1 LNALAPRRSARSD
14 SVRSCSASVGPVTSA
29 RMRSP
34 RGGEHDADSSRP
46 HPPSFASPPSTIRL
60 ATLHDSPRHP
70 PRFTSPPSTIHLA
83 TLHDSPRH
91 PRRFTSP
98 PSTIHLA
105 TLHDSPRHPPRFTS
119 PPSTIHLAT
128 LDDSPRHP
136 RRFTSP
142 PSTIHLA
149 NFESSP
155 SYLDSLEIAREGC
168 TFVTRGD
175 RDRGPSGI
183 APMTHRLAM
192 VNGGRSGGDANR
204 PRSPPQAPRVGE
216 VNDDG
221 LKRPAPDH
229 QEEVLSVITAAPGDG
244 DGKHLE
250 SGSSP
255 SRTTVPAAEIHER
268 RAMPS

>member
-83 TLHDSPRH
+83 TLDDSPRH

-136 RRFTSP
+136 PRFTSRTSNP
-142 PSTIHLA
+142 RLHTSIRSKSRARDAP
-149 NFESSP
+149 SSP
-155 SYLDSLEIAREGC
+155 E
-168 TFVTRGD
+168 
-175 RDRGPSGI
+175 GI
-183 APMTHRLAM
+183 AIADRAA
-192 VNGGRSGGDANR
+192 S
-204 PRSPPQAPRVGE
+204 PR
-216 VNDDG
+216 
-221 LKRPAPDH
+221 
-229 QEEVLSVITAAPGDG
+229 
-244 DGKHLE
+244 
-250 SGSSP
+250 
-255 SRTTVPAAEIHER
+255 
-268 RAMPS
+268 